1 MPDEREDPM
10 RQDADPAEQDERWRR
25 VVGELRREPRV
36 RPEALDAVM
45 AEVLASP
52 VVVPGSATRP
62 RRDAGRRDP
71 LGWLVRPRMVAVSP
85 LQAVAAT
92 LLVAVALG
100 AALARGGGDGAAS
113 PARSVAATPTGAA
126 GVQAAS
132 HEAASRTVQFVFVS
146 GAAHEV
152 SLVGDFNDWQ
162 TGSTP
167 LRRVSPDGLWAVEV
181 PLEPGRYTYAFV
193 VDGTRWVPDETAPR
207 APDDE
212 FGGEKSVVYVRQ
224 DT

>member
-1 MPDEREDPM
+1 MPDDTVDGTTM
-10 RQDADPAEQDERWRR
+10 DWDDDPAGPDERWRR
-25 VVGELRREPRV
+25 IVGELRREPRI
-36 RPEALDAVM
+36 RPESLDAVM
-45 AEVLASP
+45 AEVLAAP
-52 VVVPGSATRP
+52 FVVARSATAPRT
-62 RRDAGRRDP
+62 RRDRF
-71 LGWLVRPRMVAVSP
+71 GWLVRPAISLSP
-85 LQAVAAT
+85 LQALAAA
-92 LLVAVALG
+92 LLVAIALG
-100 AALARGGGDGAAS
+100 AAFTRGGDRAPATADAGAAS
-113 PARSVAATPTGAA
+113 APATPAA
-126 GVQAAS
+126 AVAS
-132 HEAASRTVQFVFVS
+132 DAPRTVQFVFVS

-162 TGSTP
+162 AGSTP
-167 LRRVSPDGLWAVEV
+167 LRRASADGLWTVEV